1 MKHRIRK
8 TGEIISVISFNG
20 DTTRTNFDSVCY
32 IDSKG
37 RERKEPYN
45 YYWDLEEVDESKEI
59 DWEHRRYEI
68 AKEALSGMIS
78 IPISLMTVPRSS
90 EEYAVRAVKLADELI
105 KQLKNK

>member
-8 TGEIISVISFNG
+8 TREIISVISFNG
-20 DTTRTNFDSVCY
+20 DTTRTNFDSVSY

-45 YYWDLEEVDESKEI
+45 YYWDLEEVEETKEVSL
-59 DWEHRRYEI
+59 EETRLTI
-68 AKEALSGMIS
+68 AKDILVGLAQNCHQRIVDS
-78 IPISLMTVPRSS
+78 SS
-90 EEYAVRAVKLADELI
+90 EELARWSIETADELI